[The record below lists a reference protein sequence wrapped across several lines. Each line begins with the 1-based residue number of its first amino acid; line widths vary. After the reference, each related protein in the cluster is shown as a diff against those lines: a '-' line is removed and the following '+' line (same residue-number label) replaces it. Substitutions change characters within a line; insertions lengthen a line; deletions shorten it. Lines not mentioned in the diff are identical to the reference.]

1 MLRVKRK
8 GEKEYFVGRRYGD
21 FSKLYKDLRLELPG
35 KVLPVL
41 PKKNKTSTT
50 ATGLF
55 GGGDDSEVSS
65 ISSASVQQIANKDA
79 QPNGETG
86 TQSGVSRF
94 LSVREHRRTGSS
106 SSRRSSPRR
115 SVDGAD
121 EVCGFLDTGQGFM
134 ADTFLE
140 RYALP
145 REPEDLSPRL
155 FAYPATKPTD
165 CSYKSHIRLLDV

>member
-1 MLRVKRK
+1 MNLMCYGEDPQTDIKQEFLLRVKRK

-65 ISSASVQQIANKDA
+65 ISSVSTQMVNKDA
-79 QPNGETG
+79 QPNGE
-86 TQSGVSRF
+86 SGSAGGISRF
-94 LSVREHRRTGSS
+94 LSVRGEWSS
-106 SSRRSSPRR
+106 CNVLTETCSSPILR
-115 SVDGAD
+115 
-121 EVCGFLDTGQGFM
+121 T
-134 ADTFLE
+134 
-140 RYALP
+140 
-145 REPEDLSPRL
+145 SPYRL
-155 FAYPATKPTD
+155 IVF
-165 CSYKSHIRLLDV
+165 

>member
-21 FSKLYKDLRLELPG
+21 FSKLYKNLRLELPG

-65 ISSASVQQIANKDA
+65 ISSGSTQMVSKDA
-79 QPNGETG
+79 QPNGENGSTG
-86 TQSGVSRF
+86 GVSRF
-94 LSVREHRRTGSS
+94 LSVRGESLSYDAATRT
-106 SSRRSSPRR
+106 
-115 SVDGAD
+115 
-121 EVCGFLDTGQGFM
+121 
-134 ADTFLE
+134 
-140 RYALP
+140 
-145 REPEDLSPRL
+145 
-155 FAYPATKPTD
+155 
-165 CSYKSHIRLLDV
+165 